1 MSKRTEEAV
10 QAEAL
15 DDVETADQDHADPD
29 QLDEDYEDGEDGEFE
44 PPLNPVMMTLSSIGL
59 FIGFLAFVFVCIPM
73 WWNGSGH

>member
-1 MSKRTEEAV
+1 MSKRTQESAQVEAPV
-10 QAEAL
+10 
-15 DDVETADQDHADPD
+15 DVEASEQVDPE
-29 QLDEDYEDGEDGEFE
+29 LVDEDYEDGEDGEFE